1 MSKVRVGINGFG
13 RIGRMVFREG
23 FDDLDIVGINCLM
36 TPQETAHLLKWD
48 SSHGKYKYDVEATDD
63 GIVVNGKSIKLNSDR
78 DPENIPWKE
87 WGVDLVMECTGAF
100 KKKEDLQKHIKAG
113 AKKVMVSAPAPGA
126 EFTVVYGVNE
136 KELNKEKHTII
147 SNASCT
153 TNCLAPL
160 VKVLN
165 DTLGVEKGLMT
176 TIHSYTN
183 DQCILDGSHKDPRRA
198 RTAAENMIPTTTGA
212 AKTVGKILPE
222 MEGKI
227 DGFSI
232 RVPTPNVSLV
242 DFTFTSK
249 KSTDVA
255 AVNKILEDAAN
266 GDFKGIIEFEKEPLV
281 SRDFMGRI
289 ASSSVDADCT
299 MVMGGNMVK
308 VVSWYDNEVGFS
320 KRMVDLAQY
329 WLG

>member
-36 TPQETAHLLKWD
+36 TPEQTAHLLKWD
-48 SSHGKYKYDVEATDD
+48 SSHGKYKYDVEPTDT
-63 GIVVNGKSIKLNSDR
+63 GIVVNGKSIKIYGDR
-78 DPENIPWKE
+78 NPENIPWKE

-100 KKKEDLQKHIKAG
+100 KKKEDIEKHMKAG
-113 AKKVMVSAPAPGA
+113 AKKVMISAPAPGA
-126 EFTVVYGVNE
+126 DFTVVYGVNE
-136 KELNKEKHTII
+136 NEVDKEKHSIL

-165 DTLGVEKGLMT
+165 DKLGVEQGLMT

-183 DQCILDGSHKDPRRA
+183 DQRILDGPHKDPRRA

-227 DGFSI
+227 DGFAI

-249 KSTDVA
+249 KPTDVN
-255 AVNKILEDAAN
+255 AVNKILEEAAL
-266 GDFKGIIEFEKEPLV
+266 GDFKNIIEFEKEPLV
-281 SRDFMGRI
+281 SRDFMGRS
-289 ASSSVDADCT
+289 ASSMVDAQST
-299 MVMGGNMVK
+299 MVMGSNMVK
-308 VVSWYDNEVGFS
+308 VVSWYDNEAGFS
-320 KRMVDLAQY
+320 KRMVDLANY